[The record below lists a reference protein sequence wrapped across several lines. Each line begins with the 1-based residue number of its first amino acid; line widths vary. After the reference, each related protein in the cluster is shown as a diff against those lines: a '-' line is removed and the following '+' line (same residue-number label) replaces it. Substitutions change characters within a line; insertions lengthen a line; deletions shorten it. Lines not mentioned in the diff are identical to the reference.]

1 MLGRPQRSIPCVTA
15 LRCLCGGG
23 VLPEAEGQP
32 LDACVETFVRPARS
46 AHVGR
51 PVRLVVSE
59 RDHTLAEAI
68 TAFAGAHGGAFTMNE
83 DVCDVIAAFY

>member
-1 MLGRPQRSIPCVTA
+1 M
-15 LRCLCGGG
+15 
-23 VLPEAEGQP
+23 
-32 LDACVETFVRPARS
+32 VRPARS

-59 RDHTLAEAI
+59 RDTLAEAI

>member
-1 MLGRPQRSIPCVTA
+1 M
-15 LRCLCGGG
+15 
-23 VLPEAEGQP
+23 
-32 LDACVETFVRPARS
+32 VRPARS